1 MWRRCLGTL
10 AGSGRASQSWFETR
24 FWKLVAIDPSRWWTT
39 LKTREG
45 KAFVGIALAA
55 LLFGIADFVTM
66 PPPLPSYRQVVA
78 DWHPSEAWLYDRHGR
93 LLDSARVNFA
103 ARRLGWTPL
112 DKVSQ
117 VTRDTLI
124 AAEDR
129 RFYSHGGVDWLA
141 LAGAA
146 RDRVERRRSRGAST
160 LSMQVAG
167 FLIPDLAT
175 PGARSWLDKL
185 RQMRAAWALERGW
198 SKDEILAAYLNLAGY
213 RGEAQ
218 GIGAAEL
225 GQIGQAP
232 DALAKDDALLL
243 AALLPEPQ
251 ANAAV

>member
-1 MWRRCLGTL
+1 MAKKVRESRTWL
-10 AGSGRASQSWFETR
+10 ETR
-24 FWKLVAIDPSRWWTT
+24 AWRLAAIDPVRWWAT
-39 LKTREG
+39 LRTREG
-45 KAFVGIALAA
+45 KAFAGIGLAA
-55 LLFGIADFVTM
+55 LLFGTADYFTM

-93 LLDSARVNFA
+93 LLDSARVDFA

-117 VTRDTLI
+117 VTRDTLV

-129 RFYSHGGVDWLA
+129 RFYSHNGVDWLA
-141 LAGAA
+141 LAGAT
-146 RDRVERRRSRGAST
+146 RDRMERKRSRGAST

-175 PGARSWLDKL
+175 PGARGWLDKL

-198 SKDEILAAYLNLAGY
+198 DKDEILEAYLNLAGF

-218 GIGAAEL
+218 GIGAAAL
-225 GQIGQAP
+225 GLFGKTP
-232 DALAKDDALLL
+232 DALAHDDAILL

-251 ANAAV
+251 ASAAAVAH